1 MFYLDIEKEAIP
13 YTFETVLDNETFQ
26 FTVNYN
32 SYGDFF
38 TVDIYK
44 NSVPLRFG
52 EKIVYGQPLFINHM
66 YIGAPRL
73 FILPYDT
80 TRKAERAG
88 YENLSEDVFLYV
100 I

>member
-1 MFYLDIEKEAIP
+1 MFFLDIEKEAIP
-13 YTFETVLDNETFQ
+13 YTFETVLRNETYQ

-52 EKIVYGQPLFINHM
+52 EKIVYGQPLFINHR

-73 FILPYDT
+73 FIMPYDT
-80 TRKAERAG
+80 TGKAECIS
-88 YENLSEDVFLYV
+88 YENMSEDVFLYV

>member
-1 MFYLDIEKEAIP
+1 MFFLDIEKEAIP
-13 YTFETVLDNETFQ
+13 YTFETVLRDETFQ

-52 EKIVYGQPLFINHM
+52 EKVVYGQPLFINHR

-73 FILPYDT
+73 FIIPYDT
-80 TRKAERAG
+80 TENAKRVS
-88 YENLSEDVFLYV
+88 YENMSEDVFLYV

>member
-1 MFYLDIEKEAIP
+1 MFYLDVEKEAIP
-13 YTFETVLDNETFQ
+13 YTFETVLRDETYQ

-32 SYGDFF
+32 SHGDFF

-52 EKIVYGQPLFINHM
+52 EKIVYGQPLFINHR

-73 FILPYDT
+73 FIIPYDT
-80 TRKAERAG
+80 TENAKRIS
-88 YENLSEDVFLYV
+88 YENMSEDVFLYV

>member
-13 YTFETVLDNETFQ
+13 YTFETVLRDETFQ

-52 EKIVYGQPLFINHM
+52 EKIVYGQPLFINHR

-73 FILPYDT
+73 FIMPYDT
-80 TRKAERAG
+80 TENAKRIS
-88 YENLSEDVFLYV
+88 YENMSEDVFLYV

>member
-13 YTFETVLDNETFQ
+13 YTFETVLRNETFQ

-32 SYGDFF
+32 SYGNFF

-52 EKIVYGQPLFINHM
+52 EKIVYGQPLFINHR

-73 FILPYDT
+73 FIIPYDT
-80 TRKAERAG
+80 TENAKRIS
-88 YENLSEDVFLYV
+88 YENMSEDVFLYV